1 MVMKSIYKIVS
12 IMIVALSLSS
22 CKGFLDTL
30 PPYAVSSATELNDS
44 VAVALTNSC
53 YKPLQ
58 ASNLY
63 NMRIWSLDIIAGN
76 SEVGAGGGNDG
87 QETQDCA
94 NFRAAADNAFAL
106 YIWRSPWVGIGQCN
120 LVIKTLTEGK
130 DKVSDEI
137 LERSLG
143 EAHFLRAHYYY
154 ILVRLFGGVPIRTIP
169 HEVDAPTAIKRE
181 SLDDCYKLIKA
192 DCDSAILHLPTYTSY
207 GKADR
212 NRASREAAMTML
224 ADVLLTW
231 QPDAANYE
239 EVVNLCEQIGNS
251 GYDLEKCNFEDNF
264 GIKAENSKEAIFTVG
279 YSGSTQYNFWGM
291 DNQSSWLSAFMG
303 PRNTKM
309 VAGGYGWN
317 LPTKEFMSQWEKDDI
332 RKDVTVL
339 YGGCPNFDGY
349 RYDPGTSAT
358 GYNVRKF
365 LVSKAYSPEYN
376 TNPSDFIVY
385 RYADVLLKKAE
396 ALNEL
401 GRTRDAQEPL
411 NIVRKRARLEPIT
424 GTQSKEVMREIII
437 KERRMELAFEGHRW
451 FDMIRVQDGK
461 YALKFL
467 KSIGKNPTKERLLL
481 PIPLT
486 EMDSNELMT
495 QNPGY

>member
-1 MVMKSIYKIVS
+1 MKPIKHISTLFAIAVS
-12 IMIVALSLSS
+12 LLSCS
-22 CKGFLDTL
+22 GFLDGL

-44 VAVALTNSC
+44 LATALTNAC

-63 NMRIWSLDIIAGN
+63 NMRIWSLDIVAGN

-94 NFRAAADNAFAL
+94 NFRASADNAFAL

-120 LVIKTLTEGK
+120 LVIKTLNEEPE
-130 DKVSDEI
+130 KVSKEI
-137 LERSLG
+137 FNRSLG
-143 EAHFLRAHYYY
+143 EAYFLRAHYYY

-169 HEVDAPTAIKRE
+169 HEVEDPTDIARS
-181 SLDDCYKLIKA
+181 SLSDCYDLIMA
-192 DCDSAILHLPTYTSY
+192 DCDSAIRRLPSVNSY
-207 GKADR
+207 SRTNR

-231 QPDAANYE
+231 NPESNYDKVITLCE
-239 EVVNLCEQIGNS
+239 EVEKA
-251 GYDLEKCNFEDNF
+251 GYDLEKCRFEDNF
-264 GIKAENSKEAIFTVG
+264 GINAENSKEAIFTVG
-279 YSGSTQYNFWGM
+279 YSGSTQYDFWGM

-303 PRNTKM
+303 PRNSKM

-317 LPTKEFMSQWEKDDI
+317 LPTEEFMKQWEDGDL
-332 RKDVTVL
+332 RKDVTVF
-339 YGGCPNFDGY
+339 YSGCPPFDGY
-349 RYDPGTSAT
+349 RYDSGVSST

-365 LVSKAYSPEYN
+365 LVSKSDSPEYN
-376 TNPSDFIVY
+376 TNPSDFIIY

-396 ALNEL
+396 ALNES
-401 GRTRDAQEPL
+401 GRTALAAEPL
-411 NIVRKRARLEPIT
+411 NIVRQRAGLPAISGSISLEA
-424 GTQSKEVMREIII
+424 MRESIIH
-437 KERRMELAFEGHRW
+437 ERRMELAFEGHRW
-451 FDMIRVQDGK
+451 FDMIRIEKGR

-467 KSIGKNPTKERLLL
+467 RSIGKNPTKDRLLL

-486 EMDSNELMT
+486 ETDSNDLME

>member
-1 MVMKSIYKIVS
+1 MKSFVHFIAI
-12 IMIVALSLSS
+12 ISLTISAFS
-22 CKGFLDTL
+22 CTGFLDGM
-30 PPYAVSSATELNDS
+30 PPYAVSSGTELNDS
-44 VAVALTNSC
+44 VATALTNAC

-94 NFRAAADNAFAL
+94 NFRASADNAFAL
-106 YIWRSPWVGIGQCN
+106 YVWRSPWVGIGQCN
-120 LVIKTLTEGK
+120 LVLKTLTKEPE
-130 DKVSDEI
+130 KVDPK
-137 LERSLG
+137 LLKRSLG
-143 EAHFLRAHYYY
+143 EAYFLRAHYYY
-154 ILVRLFGGVPIRTIP
+154 ILVRLFGGVPIRTVP
-169 HEVDAPTAIKRE
+169 HEVDDPTEIARA
-181 SLDDCYKLIKA
+181 SLADCYKLIMA
-192 DCDSAILHLPTYTSY
+192 DCDSAILKLPSVTDYT
-207 GKADR
+207 KADR
-212 NRASREAAMTML
+212 NRASKEAAMTML

-231 QPDAANYE
+231 NPEDHYE
-239 EVVNLCEQIGNS
+239 RVINLCDSVEMA
-251 GYDLEKCNFEDNF
+251 GYDLDKCKFEDNF
-264 GIKAENSKEAIFTVG
+264 GINAENSKEAIFTVG

-303 PRNTKM
+303 PRNSKM

-317 LPTKEFMSQWEKDDI
+317 LPTEEFMRQWEAGDL
-332 RKDVTVL
+332 RKDITVL
-339 YGGCPNFDGY
+339 YDGCPTFDDY
-349 RYDPGTSAT
+349 RYDSGTSST

-365 LVSKAYSPEYN
+365 LVSKSDSPEYN

-401 GRTRDAQEPL
+401 GRTSEAAAPL
-411 NIVRKRARLEPIT
+411 NIVRKRAGLKDVSGSISQE
-424 GTQSKEVMREIII
+424 EMRETIIH
-437 KERRMELAFEGHRW
+437 ERRMELAFEGHRW
-451 FDMIRVQDGK
+451 FDMIRIDEGR

-467 KSIGKNPTKERLLL
+467 RSIGKNPTKDRLLL

-486 EMDSNELMT
+486 EMDANDLMT
-495 QNPGY
+495 QNSGY